1 MKIPE
6 FEGLFDMH
14 SEYLL
19 PGICIIKSVCS
30 YLVADWLAPVSYKQ
44 KLWKNI
50 KCAYRVLIVKHRFHI
65 KRF

>member
-19 PGICIIKSVCS
+19 PGMRAVAAFAVFAMPLLFARHCKGKTYNVC
-30 YLVADWLAPVSYKQ
+30 LHFD
-44 KLWKNI
+44 
-50 KCAYRVLIVKHRFHI
+50 
-65 KRF
+65 